1 MSRKQI
7 ADYLATGYWEST
19 GKKARKFDVM
29 AGDTLTANIT
39 ALTPEGQEL
48 AKGAMAVWSTVSGI
62 NFELSTSPDAHIIF
76 DDEEPGAF
84 AYSTVTDDGTII
96 TQSFVNVS
104 TEWLYGYGSQF
115 DSFTYSTY
123 IHEVGHALGLGHP
136 GPYNG
141 KFPNLFFET
150 ISPYDS
156 WQVSVMSYIPQ
167 TVSILDLT
175 PGSVETSY
183 AHPVTPMIAD
193 VEAIHQLYGEPEG
206 INSGNTIYGRGANMG
221 GQEEKFYRAWSG
233 EGNPFFNVRFA
244 GQTAPTFYD
253 NDGDGDLDMSTL
265 SLDRTVAY
273 DYKNVGTAANP
284 KYELELSVKF
294 NVRIIDYE
302 VADFD
307 ADGDMDLM
315 IAYRDGILFFYV
327 ENGEIVET
335 IEVETYPLYDDY
347 DMELVDIDADG
358 DLDIVEIDSTGSYL
372 HINIG
377 TKYAAEFDFDNVLHW
392 PQDLSWI
399 KTYEFADADN
409 DGDYD
414 VVITDYY
421 GGLYFWENIGNK
433 RQYNF
438 ESDIIYNGNPL
449 DAALY
454 YERLPEGILNDFA
467 FVDLDNDGD
476 KDFFALDTYGGVF
489 YFENQGTFREIDY
502 EPTSFHRNI
511 TFTLTDT
518 DGYDTLD
525 VRTDISA
532 QQIDMNPGGVSSVY
546 GLIGNVVIGENTVV
560 ERVYTGSGNDFVE
573 GNSAGN
579 RIYLNDGHDAA
590 RGNEGND
597 VIDGGRGHDV
607 LSGGPGH
614 DWIYG
619 RSGNDT
625 MHGGFGN
632 DTFVFAPD
640 GGTVDSI
647 LDFGNG
653 RDRLHLAAFET
664 IEAFED
670 ITVFRSGTDTLVD
683 LTDHGGGQIQLI
695 DYTDSLTANDFYLG

>member
-1 MSRKQI
+1 MSSKQI
-7 ADYLATGYWEST
+7 ADYLAAGYWEST
-19 GKKARKFDVM
+19 GSKPRKFAVM
-29 AGDTLTANIT
+29 AGSTLTANIT

-48 AKGAMAVWSTVSGI
+48 AKGAMAVWSRVSGI
-62 NFELSTSPDAHIIF
+62 NFELSTSLNAHIIF

-84 AYSTVTDDGTII
+84 SYSTVSDDGTII

-104 TEWLYGYGSQF
+104 AEWLYGYGSQF

-123 IHEVGHALGLGHP
+123 IHEIGHALGLGHP

-141 KFPNLFFET
+141 RFPHLFFET

-167 TVSILDLT
+167 TVSTLDLT
-175 PGSVETSY
+175 PGSAKTSY

-206 INSGNTIYGRGANMG
+206 VNSGNTIYGHGANMG
-221 GQEEKFYRAWSG
+221 GPEERFYKAWSG
-233 EGNPFFNVRFA
+233 EGNPFFSVRFA

-253 NDGDGDLDMSTL
+253 SDGDGDLDMSTL

-273 DYKNVGTAANP
+273 AYKNVGTAANP
-284 KYELELSVKF
+284 KYESELPVKF

-302 VADFD
+302 FADFD

-315 IAYRDGILFFYV
+315 IAYRDGIRFFYV
-327 ENGEIVET
+327 ENEEIVET
-335 IEVETYPLYDDY
+335 IEVETPLYDDY
-347 DMELVDIDADG
+347 DMEMIDIDADG
-358 DLDIVEIDSTGSYL
+358 DLDIVEIDSKGLYL

-377 TKYAAEFDFDNVLHW
+377 TKYAAEFDFDNVFHW
-392 PQDLSWI
+392 PQNLSWI
-399 KTYEFADADN
+399 KTYELADADN

-414 VVITDYY
+414 AVISDYY
-421 GGLYFWENIGNK
+421 GRLYFWENIGNK

-438 ESDIIYNGNPL
+438 ESDIIYSGNPL

-454 YERLPEGILNDFA
+454 YERLPEGILDDFA

-489 YFENQGTFREIDY
+489 YFENQGMFREIDY

-546 GLIGNVVIGENTVV
+546 GLMGNLVISEDTVI
-560 ERVYTGSGNDFVE
+560 ERVYTGSGSDFVE

-579 RIYLNDGHDAA
+579 RIYLANGNDAA

-607 LSGGPGH
+607 LSGGPGN

-632 DTFVFAPD
+632 DTFVFGENEGNDRIA
-640 GGTVDSI
+640 
-647 LDFGNG
+647 DFGNG
-653 RDRLHLAAFET
+653 NDRLHVAAFET
-664 IEAFED
+664 IQSIED
-670 ITVFRSGTDTLVD
+670 VTIFRSGNNTIVD
-683 LTDHGGGQIQLI
+683 LSAHGGGTIALENFTEPLDI
-695 DYTDSLTANDFYLG
+695 SDFYFG